1 MQAIQKVTAAAV
13 GSALFAFVVTAMAQT
28 GGPANVFTLSS
39 SSFNDGGYLSPKNG
53 GNNPNSQYCKG
64 ENVSPPLQWNNAPA
78 DTKSFAVIMVD
89 LHGRIGQGIDH
100 WVAYG
105 IPPSVTGFAEGEV
118 SRSSEKYV
126 GGKGVSGLGT
136 YLGPCPPPG
145 APRHYA
151 ITLIATDLDPKELP
165 PGLTRAE
172 LLSKLVGHSKDA
184 AVLIGMYR
192 HL

>member
-1 MQAIQKVTAAAV
+1 MHAIQKLTLAAGA
-13 GSALFAFVVTAMAQT
+13 ALFAFAGSAMAQT
-28 GGPANVFTLSS
+28 AGTANAFTLTSP
-39 SSFNDGGYLSPKNG
+39 SFTDGGFLSPKNG

-64 ENVSPPLQWNNAPA
+64 ENVSPPLQWSGAPA
-78 DTKSFAVIMVD
+78 GTKSFALIMVD
-89 LHGRIGQGIDH
+89 LHGRAGQGIDH

-105 IPPSVTGFAEGEV
+105 IPTSVTDFGEGEV
-118 SRSSEKYV
+118 SKPSEKYV

-151 ITLIATDLDPKELP
+151 LTLIATDLDPKELP

-184 AVLIGMYR
+184 AVLIGLAR
-192 HL
+192 